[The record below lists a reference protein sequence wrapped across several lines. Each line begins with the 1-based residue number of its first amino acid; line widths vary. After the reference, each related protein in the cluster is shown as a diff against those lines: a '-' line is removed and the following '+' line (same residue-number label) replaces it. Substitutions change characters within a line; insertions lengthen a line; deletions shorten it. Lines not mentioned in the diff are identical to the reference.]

1 MSSLDTILAA
11 LSDKTSQLSDGRE
24 IRLVSEGLPVREGE
38 LGDGAGASRSCI
50 LFSSFK
56 EIVWSA
62 AGTEEEIAKS

>member
-11 LSDKTSQLSDGRE
+11 LSDKTSQVSDGWE
-24 IRLVSEGLPVREGE
+24 IRLVSEDLPAMEGGLE
-38 LGDGAGASRSCI
+38 DGAGTPRSCI

>member
-11 LSDKTSQLSDGRE
+11 LSDRTSQLSDGRE
-24 IRLVSEGLPVREGE
+24 IRLVSEGLPAWEE
-38 LGDGAGASRSCI
+38 DLEDGAGTSRSCI